1 MSIAHSPGVVTSGL
15 QMYYDMSN
23 TKKSYKGQP
32 TTNQFL
38 VPTPDASGYVT
49 FAAQGTTGFQ
59 RIYAGTYGGYTITAS
74 DIVYKYVL
82 GLTGCHYHGQTQTVP
97 AGTTVTFSFD
107 YYIDPSSSGYPQTNY
122 LANMEGV
129 APSSIGDP
137 TPTSIGVWK
146 RATMTNTAGSTGS
159 ANFLLYPGACGDR
172 LALSGFIL
180 YKNPQVEYNSY
191 ATPFTTGT
199 RSSSTAV
206 TDLMGIQ
213 TANLN
218 NVVYSSDNTYS
229 FNGSTTFMSSSNTGL
244 THGTSDWTYSAW
256 ASWASL
262 TSLGTLFENGVWT
275 SCLLIRYE
283 TSGFSIYSMGVGWG
297 TLSFTPTLNTWYNV
311 TFVRSGSNIYL
322 YVNGVLTATIA
333 SFTANIA
340 PSNSTMYI
348 GMSQHS
354 PGQCF
359 NGKIGVAQ
367 VYNRALSINEVQ
379 QNFNA
384 LKARYGI

>member
-1 MSIAHSPGVVTSGL
+1 L
-15 QMYYDMSN
+15 YYDMFN
-23 TKKSYKGQP
+23 TKKSYNGQP
-32 TTNQFL
+32 TTNQFGI
-38 VPTPDASGYVT
+38 PTPDSSGNVT
-49 FAAQGTTGFQ
+49 FPVQGTGTFQ
-59 RIYAGTYGGYTITAS
+59 RIYSGTYGGYTIQST

-82 GLTGCHYHGQTQTVP
+82 GAAPTGCHYHGNTISISTGQIPTW
-97 AGTTVTFSFD
+97 SFD
-107 YYIDPSSSGYPQTNY
+107 YYIDSSTTGYPVTNY
-122 LANMEGV
+122 LANME
-129 APSSIGDP
+129 SSIGVGLALTDP

-146 RATMTNTAGSTGS
+146 RATGTSAAATANGTFN
-159 ANFLLYPGACGDR
+159 AYLYPGACGTQM
-172 LALSGFIL
+172 ATGGFIL

-213 TANLN
+213 TSNLN

-262 TSLGTLFENGVWT
+262 PGLGTLFENGVWT

-283 TSGFSIYSMGVGWG
+283 SSGFTIYSMGTGWG

-322 YVNGVLTATIA
+322 YVNGVLTATIT

-367 VYNRALSINEVQ
+367 VYNRALSAGEVL
-379 QNFNA
+379 QNFVA
-384 LKARYGI
+384 ERSRFGI